1 MFFFEETTNVAY
13 SIDKKLQTDLLVD
26 VAVESW
32 RNHIGVVPHRP
43 FFSPQLLF
51 SATTTTIV
59 HNPKIP
65 HQDILDSRQTIES
78 QYTTVQYGV

>member
-13 SIDKKLQTDLLVD
+13 SIDDKKLRTDLLVD

-32 RNHIGVVPHRP
+32 RNHIGVLPHRP
-43 FFSPQLLF
+43 FFPPQLLF

-65 HQDILDSRQTIES
+65 HQDRSDSRQTIES
-78 QYTTVQYGV
+78 QIHHCPI